1 MNQPPHIHKLPRWP
15 AGMFEPRRVEKR
27 FVRRSFEWV
36 RAGDVA
42 DEALA
47 AELEIGRTF
56 GAENA
61 FGADDVEVACEK
73 G

>member
-1 MNQPPHIHKLPRWP
+1 
-15 AGMFEPRRVEKR
+15 MFEPRRVEKR